1 MTYKPSIKRI
11 NPYTNL
17 KWICSVFVV
26 LLTLLPSGARGQ
38 DEPYSPRVFLYD
50 SQDLAEIKKKIF
62 AGDRMLSL
70 ALDSLR
76 KQADRALTNGP
87 WSVMDKPFTPPS
99 GDKHDYMSIGPYW
112 WPNPDTE
119 DGLPYVRRDGLTNP
133 ERNAYD
139 RIPLAKMTSSVSTL
153 ALAYYFTDHQPYASH
168 ASMLLRT
175 WFLDEE
181 THMNPHLEYGQAIP
195 GRTKG
200 RGIGI
205 IDSRRFAHIAD
216 AIGLIEFSGSWT
228 IKDQEGME
236 KWFGNYLN
244 WLLNS
249 DHGRDEASK
258 KNNHGT
264 FYDILTSHLALFVN
278 NKRVAKEILGQV
290 PQKRI
295 AVQIEPDGSQPLEL
309 SRTRAFT
316 YSSLNLQGL
325 FRAALLA
332 EHVGLDL
339 WHFRT
344 PDGRSLKAALDFLI
358 PFALQEKE
366 WPYQMIRGWED
377 DLEKMVFLLRI
388 GAQKFQNDEYEQ
400 MIQRLPGIDLQSN
413 GINLVYPK
421 K

>member
-1 MTYKPSIKRI
+1 
-11 NPYTNL
+11 
-17 KWICSVFVV
+17 
-26 LLTLLPSGARGQ
+26 
-38 DEPYSPRVFLYD
+38 
-50 SQDLAEIKKKIF
+50 
-62 AGDRMLSL
+62 
-70 ALDSLR
+70 
-76 KQADRALTNGP
+76 
-87 WSVMDKPFTPPS
+87 
-99 GDKHDYMSIGPYW
+99 MSIGPYW

-133 ERNAYD
+133 ERDAYD
-139 RIPLAKMTSSVSTL
+139 RIPLAELSQSVTTL
-153 ALAYYFTDHQPYASH
+153 ALAYFFTDHQPYASR
-168 ASMLLRT
+168 ASMLLRV
-175 WFLDEE
+175 WFLDKE
-181 THMNPHLEYGQAIP
+181 TRMNPHLEFGQAIP

-216 AIGLIEFSGSWT
+216 AIGLIESSKSWT
-228 IKDQEGME
+228 IKDQKSME
-236 KWFGNYLN
+236 QWFGKYLK

-295 AVQIEPDGSQPLEL
+295 AVQIESDGSQPLEL

-388 GAQKFQNDEYEQ
+388 GAQKFQNDDYEQ
-400 MIQRLPGIDLQSN
+400 MIQRLSGIDLHSN
-413 GINLVYPK
+413 RINLVYPK